1 MEQQTS
7 PIPDLPKKRRGKIA
21 LIAGGIGAMVLVA
34 GYFVLQSQITESA
47 EDEIGRFLRS
57 TDLDRDIRYRDIEA
71 SLLGRS
77 VTLRNVRLNMGDAS
91 GTIEAVTI
99 SNYDLDER
107 SGHLNSIDIHLEGT
121 DFPIQ
126 VSRTAFLKTQTPMPY
141 LIGVD
146 ALRGDIGIEYQY
158 DNVDGNLDAQIT
170 FDLPDLV
177 DGNFEV
183 SVGGLHLPPVDK
195 FASRDFATL
204 GRMLEVSGKAD
215 LQAVSVTLTDQGIED
230 TISEYISVENG
241 AALDGPAYREKMQQ
255 IFETKLEKSPPRS
268 PFERHIADIAQSAL
282 KSSGGTISIA
292 YEPQFPTPFEDI
304 GSTALSL
311 MFGGLG
317 SLGNQ
322 ALQSREILNDLFER
336 EVLQITFDS

>member
-7 PIPDLPKKRRGKIA
+7 PMPDLPQKRRGKTA
-21 LIAGGIGAMVLVA
+21 LIAGGIGAIAVIA
-34 GYFVLQSQITESA
+34 GYFILQGQIAENA
-47 EDEIGRFLRS
+47 EDEIARFLRS

-71 SLLGRS
+71 SLFGQS

-126 VSRTAFLKTQTPMPY
+126 ASRSMWLKIQTPMPY

-146 ALRGDIGIEYQY
+146 AVRGNIGIEYQY
-158 DNVDGNLDAQIT
+158 DNVDGNLDTRIN

-177 DGNFEV
+177 DGDFEV
-183 SVGGLHLPPVDK
+183 SLGGIHLPPVDK
-195 FASRDFATL
+195 ISSPDFATL
-204 GRMLEVSGKAD
+204 GRMFEASGKAD
-215 LQAVSVTLTDQGIED
+215 LHSVSLKLTDQGVED
-230 TISEYISVENG
+230 AIAEYVSVENG
-241 AALDGPAYREKMQQ
+241 DALDGPAYREKMQQ
-255 IFETKLEKSPPRS
+255 ILETRLEKSPPRS
-268 PFERHIADIAQSAL
+268 PFERHLADIAQDAL

-304 GSTALSL
+304 GSGALNL
-311 MFGGLG
+311 MLGGFRTFGQ
-317 SLGNQ
+317 Q
-322 ALQSREILNDLFER
+322 AFQNRETLNDLFES